1 MWRSFRIFC
10 GAMTVFFFFG
20 GIANAGL
27 LPEPPHSVGPPSPP
41 VAAINSNDP
50 HNTRGGDFT
59 NLAPASERT
68 AGNPADAPGALI
80 CALVTFLIAVGMKPA
95 VRRKFHSALGSLIA
109 KGEAKAAATVAGLVG
124 GRSASEAL
132 KHGTATFR
140 GLPLQS
146 LALSDLTTNDDT
158 GLHAKTVKASLGEV
172 HAFLSHSW
180 HDEADAKW
188 EVLSAWGAKKQTPLL
203 WLDKA
208 CIDQQ
213 RIDESLAALPV
224 YLSGCQDLLVVVGPT
239 YTRRL
244 WCVMELFVFLQMGG
258 SLDRVTALT
267 LPGKEVQRE
276 LATFDASK
284 AQCFKAED
292 RERLLGI
299 IESSFGDFGTFNA
312 TVRKIFVK
320 RSTTL
325 ENFGAVAV

>member
-1 MWRSFRIFC
+1 M
-10 GAMTVFFFFG
+10 
-20 GIANAGL
+20 L
-27 LPEPPHSVGPPSPP
+27 LLSPR
-41 VAAINSNDP
+41 VCAA
-50 HNTRGGDFT
+50 
-59 NLAPASERT
+59 
-68 AGNPADAPGALI
+68 
-80 CALVTFLIAVGMKPA
+80 
-95 VRRKFHSALGSLIA
+95 
-109 KGEAKAAATVAGLVG
+109 
-124 GRSASEAL
+124 
-132 KHGTATFR
+132 
-140 GLPLQS
+140 
-146 LALSDLTTNDDT
+146 
-158 GLHAKTVKASLGEV
+158 
-172 HAFLSHSW
+172 
-180 HDEADAKW
+180 
-188 EVLSAWGAKKQTPLL
+188 
-203 WLDKA
+203 DKA

-312 TVRKIFVK
+312 TVRRIFVK
-320 RSTTL
+320 RSKTMESLGPVT
-325 ENFGAVAV
+325 V